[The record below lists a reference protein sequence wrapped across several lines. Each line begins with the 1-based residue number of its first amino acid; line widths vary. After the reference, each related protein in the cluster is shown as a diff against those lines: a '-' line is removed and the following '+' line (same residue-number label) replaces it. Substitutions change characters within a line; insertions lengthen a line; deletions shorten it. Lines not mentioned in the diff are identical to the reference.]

1 MAIGDRIQPGL
12 GRADTSGILRG
23 TMAGAEALGQ
33 GIAALGAGVGA
44 GIKQRKKDEKEVT
57 ATVAR
62 LEALKKAQSPGS
74 PLIGVLDQGINALS
88 NPNLSPREAA
98 GMAAGFNQS
107 VDDTFTSIE
116 SGIRQAEA
124 TRAARKFDFEQPML
138 RMNAALPEAMVAAQS
153 DAMQFPNLEQRNQ
166 VAADRLLALTDPEA
180 YRRQKQNDAMLL
192 QQHSELAA
200 AADPNRP
207 LSAAEMEAAQAAV
220 EDKEFSGVG
229 AAAARQAALMEEV
242 SKQRAKIKQP
252 IEVLGVEKMQ
262 RVQEL
267 LGREE
272 PNVPIIPA
280 ELAPTDLGDGSMGVL
295 PSKGELGIS
304 GTERAAAYLKAL
316 EQESGG
322 AAQYSSKVLPETING
337 TRFDTTFATIN
348 GVPQTGLAGT
358 TRMVLAQAPAESEK
372 LSIREKQLETTAEKE
387 TTMGAEKLSLAIK
400 AGSDARS
407 AIPKLQRALK
417 LLTTLRDS
425 GSGTGVLG
433 PLKTSLQALGEE
445 FGIKFKTTAD
455 KQELETI
462 LGDFVMAR
470 VAQTKGAVSN
480 KEMGLFE
487 RWSASPKKDTQT
499 NIQIVGALLKVEQR
513 AASVGRLATE
523 LYARDDLTAKE
534 KFIQL
539 EKFMDDRS
547 AFSGTSFGEPAD
559 QANPEQTNPEQ
570 AAVELGAVLSKA
582 RAGRTQPAPQQSAP
596 SSVPEPAPKPKP
608 APSREPIISEGAND
622 KNTKLGLKTN
632 FPSHLRSPHVGDR
645 RLFFNLKLKAE
656 ELGYQNP
663 EDIPSGSVFP
673 DPHRPGKFIRIP

>member
-23 TMAGAEALGQ
+23 TTTGASALGQ

-62 LEALKKAQSPGS
+62 LEALKKAQAPDS
-74 PLIGVLDQGINALS
+74 PLIGVLDEGINTLS
-88 NPNLSPREAA
+88 DTNLSPRKAA
-98 GMAAGFNQS
+98 GLAAGYNQS
-107 VDDTFTSIE
+107 VTDFFDSVE

-220 EDKEFSGVG
+220 EDEEFSGVG

-242 SKQRAKIKQP
+242 SKQRAKTKQP
-252 IEVLGVEKMQ
+252 IEVLGAEKMQ

-280 ELAPTDLGDGSMGVL
+280 ELVPTDLGDGSMGVL
-295 PSKGELGIS
+295 PSRGELGIS

-322 AAQYSSKVLPETING
+322 AAKYSSKVLPDVIDG

-358 TRMVLAQAPAESEK
+358 KRIVLAQAPAESEK
-372 LSIREKQLETTAEKE
+372 LSIREKQLQTTAEKE
-387 TTMGAEKLSLAIK
+387 TEMGAEKLAIAIK

-407 AIPKLQRALK
+407 AIPKLQRALG
-417 LLTTLRDS
+417 LLTKLRDS

-433 PLKTSLQALGEE
+433 PLKTDLQALGEE

-499 NIQIVGALLKVEQR
+499 NIQIVGALLKAEQR
-513 AASVGRLATE
+513 AASVARFANT

-539 EKFMDDRS
+539 EKFMDDRPVLS
-547 AFSGTSFGEPAD
+547 ATDLGEPAE
-559 QANPEQTNPEQ
+559 QANPEQ
-570 AAVELGAVLSKA
+570 AAVELGAALSKA
-582 RAGRTQPAPQQSAP
+582 RAGGTPPAPQQPASAA
-596 SSVPEPAPKPKP
+596 EPAPTP
-608 APSREPIISEGAND
+608 APEPEPLPSGKPFIPEGANEE
-622 KNTKLGLKTN
+622 NTKLGIKTP
-632 FPSHLRSPHVGDR
+632 FSAQLRSPHVGTLR
-645 RLFFNLKLKAE
+645 RFLNLNDAAE
-656 ELGYQNP
+656 TLGYQKA
-663 EDIPSGSVFP
+663 EDIPPGTVIP
-673 DPHRPGKFIRIP
+673 DPHRPGKFVRIP